1 MAKHEIAL
9 RAVLK
14 AYDIVFA
21 DMAEHFIDPQTQK
34 ITILENI
41 ACCDTKPHPV
51 PMPR

>member
-14 AYDIVFA
+14 GYDMVSA
-21 DMAEHFIDPQTQK
+21 DIAEHFIDPQTQK
-34 ITILENI
+34 IPILENI
-41 ACCDTKPHPV
+41 ACCDIKPHLV